1 MSGIDN
7 GNIFIADD
15 FTGGSLDLH
24 SRNKG
29 SILYSGGSS
38 QLSMMQAFQRS
49 MQRGGGGLRK
59 GEMVV
64 IQVQDRRIS
73 MPKLDLKVIAEAV
86 EPYKGNI
93 NV

>member
-1 MSGIDN
+1 
-7 GNIFIADD
+7 
-15 FTGGSLDLH
+15 
-24 SRNKG
+24 
-29 SILYSGGSS
+29 
-38 QLSMMQAFQRS
+38 